1 MRRIWF
7 LLLLSPVLLQPQ
19 QQRNDE
25 LSNRQTL
32 NDAAVQQTRKSAA
45 VRMREA
51 AEILQA
57 LQDDADRLNKL
68 SQELKDALAL
78 NASNVL
84 TDESLK
90 RNDEMEKLV
99 KRIKSTMKRAAG
111 K

>member
-7 LLLLSPVLLQPQ
+7 LLLWSPVLLQPQ
-19 QQRNDE
+19 PQKNDE
-25 LSNRQTL
+25 LSTRQTQ
-32 NDAAVQQTRKSAA
+32 NDAVVQQTRKSPA
-45 VRMREA
+45 VRMKEA
-51 AEILQA
+51 GATLQA

-68 SQELKDALAL
+68 SQELKEALAL

-99 KRIKSTMKRAAG
+99 KRIKATMKRAAG
-111 K
+111 R

>member
-1 MRRIWF
+1 MSRTWL

-19 QQRNDE
+19 PQKNDE
-25 LSNRQTL
+25 LSERQAL
-32 NDAAVQQTRKSAA
+32 NDAAVQQTRKTAA

-51 AEILQA
+51 AATLQG

-68 SQELKDALAL
+68 SQELKEALAV
-78 NASNVL
+78 NASDVL